1 MMLRGHNRTSAAGHL
16 TVEWHR
22 CAIASFGQDAHP
34 KTPSICL
41 GIHLLGANSTGT
53 TKSAEQRFSDYR
65 QSVH

>member
-1 MMLRGHNRTSAAGHL
+1 MMLRGHNRISAIGHL

-22 CAIASFGQDAHP
+22 CAIASFGQDARP
-34 KTPSICL
+34 NTPSTCL
-41 GIHLLGANSTGT
+41 GMQLLGANSIGS